1 MKTNMGISRVDDYTR
16 WRLDIDFL
24 KRKPALSGE

>member
-1 MKTNMGISRVDDYTR
+1 MKTNMGISQVDDYIR
-16 WRLDIDFL
+16 WLRNIDFL